1 MEICIVV
8 LVIVIIMLFIGLLS
22 YRRQIKKICR
32 QLAFINEK
40 DTNMKLAED
49 GPSSDINSLNEQIN
63 KLIEQ
68 KKNIDR
74 AAKEKEEAFKDTIT
88 NISHDI
94 RTPLTSLDGYFQ
106 LLLQSD
112 SPEDKER
119 YITIIQERIVSL
131 NDMLEELF
139 TYTKLQNNKY
149 EFDIEK
155 VDFGKIVYDTTLSFY
170 DDFKIRNIE
179 AEIDFSE
186 EDLFVNGNKEAV
198 RRILQ
203 NIIKN
208 AMEHGDSNIRLKL
221 FKADNKVIFECA
233 NDVKNVSEIDISQ
246 VFTRFYKAD
255 SARTHSS
262 TGLGLSIAKGLIEK
276 IGGSIEAELKE
287 EMFLVR
293 VQFAEIK

>member
-40 DTNMKLAED
+40 DTNMKLVED
-49 GPSSDINSLNEQIN
+49 GPVSDINCLNEEIN
-63 KLIEQ
+63 KLIEE

-112 SPEDKER
+112 SREDKER
-119 YITIIQERIVSL
+119 YIAIIQERIVSL

-170 DDFKIRNIE
+170 DDLKIRNIE
-179 AEIDFSE
+179 AQIDYSE
-186 EDLFVNGNKEAV
+186 EQYLVNGNKEAI

-208 AMEHGDSNIRLKL
+208 AMEHGESRIVLKL
-221 FKADNKVIFECA
+221 FCINGEVVFECA
-233 NDVKNVSEIDISQ
+233 NDVKNANEIDVSQ

-276 IGGSIEAELKE
+276 VGGSIEASMNE
-287 EMFLVR
+287 EHFKVKVVFKLV
-293 VQFAEIK
+293 